1 MRILWRTLPKL
12 ALPAALGL
20 GIAYMGTGFVP
31 RPAPNLRPP
40 EELRA
45 LGQAYDEESP
55 VRAILERNVLQLE
68 TPVFAPLGQMPAPVP
83 APEPKAAPA
92 ASPAS
97 AAPAAQSIA
106 QPAAPPAAPG
116 SPTIPAAPPQAAFVP
131 VEPSLSAPHTPS
143 VTEPLSGGPSVVGR
157 IAPPASAASPV
168 SSGQAAP
175 AVATASGPQG
185 AQGRQPAP
193 QKTDAPKPDAIKPDA
208 IKPDAIKP
216 DAIKSDAPQAATA
229 KAPAPAPAPSLA
241 GIRLVGVIAGGD
253 KPLAMLSVDG
263 AALSLGVGGTVR
275 GWTLIAVEPGQVV
288 MKSGEHVRRLGL
300 GAGGK

>member
-83 APEPKAAPA
+83 APEPKAAAPEA
-92 ASPAS
+92 AT
-97 AAPAAQSIA
+97 
-106 QPAAPPAAPG
+106 
-116 SPTIPAAPPQAAFVP
+116 PTAPPQAAFAP
-131 VEPSLSAPHTPS
+131 VEPSLSGPHTPS
-143 VTEPLSGGPSVVGR
+143 ATEPLSGGPVVVGR
-157 IAPPASAASPV
+157 IAPPVSSGPPSP
-168 SSGQAAP
+168 SGQAAP
-175 AVATASGPQG
+175 AVASASTGPASGAMASGQQG
-185 AQGRQPAP
+185 VQARQPAP
-193 QKTDAPKPDAIKPDA
+193 QKTDVQRTDPQRTDAS
-208 IKPDAIKP
+208 
-216 DAIKSDAPQAATA
+216 KSDAPKADAA
-229 KAPAPAPAPSLA
+229 KAPAPSVA

-253 KPLAMLSVDG
+253 KPLAMLTVDG

-288 MKSGEHVRRLGL
+288 LKSGEHVRRLGL
-300 GAGGK
+300 NAGGTKP

>member
-83 APEPKAAPA
+83 TPQAKAAPGA
-92 ASPAS
+92 DASAS
-97 AAPAAQSIA
+97 AAPGAASGA
-106 QPAAPPAAPG
+106 SSGTAA
-116 SPTIPAAPPQAAFVP
+116 SPTTPAAPPQAAFAP
-131 VEPSLSAPHTPS
+131 MEPSLSAPHTPS

-157 IAPPASAASPV
+157 IAPPV
-168 SSGQAAP
+168 SSVPASQAAP
-175 AVATASGPQG
+175 AGPAAPAGATASGPQG
-185 AQGRQPAP
+185 APARQPAP
-193 QKTDAPKPDAIKPDA
+193 QKVDALKSDAQKPDTSKPDTSKPDAPK
-208 IKPDAIKP
+208 
-216 DAIKSDAPQAATA
+216 SDTA
-229 KAPAPAPAPSLA
+229 KAPAPSLA

-275 GWTLIAVEPGQVV
+275 GWTLSAVEPGQVV
-288 MKSGEHVRRLGL
+288 LKNGEHVRRLAL

>member
-83 APEPKAAPA
+83 APEPKAAPGAASAAGASASAVPA
-92 ASPAS
+92 ASPA
-97 AAPAAQSIA
+97 A
-106 QPAAPPAAPG
+106 QPAAQPAASG
-116 SPTIPAAPPQAAFVP
+116 SPTIPAAPPQAAFAP
-131 VEPSLSAPHTPS
+131 MEPSLSAPHTPS

-157 IAPPASAASPV
+157 IAPPVSAGPPA

-185 AQGRQPAP
+185 GQGRQPAP
-193 QKTDAPKPDAIKPDA
+193 QKTDAQKVDTHKADTQKADAS
-208 IKPDAIKP
+208 
-216 DAIKSDAPQAATA
+216 KSDAPKVDTT

-275 GWTLIAVEPGQVV
+275 GWTLTAVEPGQVV
-288 MKSGEHVRRLGL
+288 LKSGEHVRRLAL

>member
-83 APEPKAAPA
+83 APEPKVVPGAAPA
-92 ASPAS
+92 AGAPAS
-97 AAPAAQSIA
+97 AAPAA
-106 QPAAPPAAPG
+106 PPAASG
-116 SPTIPAAPPQAAFVP
+116 SPTPPAAPPQAAFAP

-175 AVATASGPQG
+175 VVATASGPQG
-185 AQGRQPAP
+185 VQGRQPAP

-208 IKPDAIKP
+208 IKSDG
-216 DAIKSDAPQAATA
+216 IKSDAPQAATA
-229 KAPAPAPAPSLA
+229 KAPAPTPAPSLA

-275 GWTLIAVEPGQVV
+275 GWTLTAVEPGQVV
-288 MKSGEHVRRLGL
+288 LKSGEHVRRLAL